1 MLGKTHD
8 ENIYKQN
15 HPHKKATILQ
25 LVTMNASES
34 KRNKRKKQES
44 SKQNKSCNKKMYMIT
59 QQNKTK
65 YQKKVYSFCIR

>member
-1 MLGKTHD
+1 MLGKTQD

-44 SKQNKSCNKKMYMIT
+44 SKQNKSCNKKCT
-59 QQNKTK
+59 
-65 YQKKVYSFCIR
+65 